1 MAAKLDALI
10 DFLTK
15 QVYLGRMH
23 LWIWRHLNDALV
35 QNSDVL
41 GISPVFFQLTLRAHI
56 DEAFLHLSRLL
67 DRKRRNLRLRALLDC
82 AEEHAGKFEKADSAH
97 VRSSIL
103 PELWRRL
110 EELDSQAEPVLRRR
124 NTFLAHLDPRA
135 VADFEAVASESK
147 LTIGELED
155 FYKEAGEIVNAISGA
170 YRGSQTLMELIEW
183 GDFKRLVELV
193 VRGRKTELQDFRR
206 KHGLPLAEDGSDT
219 HS

>member
-15 QVYLGRMH
+15 QVYLGRTH
-23 LWIWRHLNDALV
+23 LWIWRHLNDSLV
-35 QNSDVL
+35 QNLDVA
-41 GISPVFFQLTLRAHI
+41 GISPVFFQLTLRAHSH
-56 DEAFLHLSRLL
+56 EAFLHLSRLL
-67 DRKRRNLRLRALLDC
+67 DRKRRNLRLGALLDC

-103 PELWRRL
+103 PELRRRL
-110 EELDSQAEPVLRRR
+110 EELDRRAEPVLKRR

-155 FYKEAGEIVNAISGA
+155 FYTEAGEIVNAISRP
-170 YRGSQTLMELIEW
+170 YRDSQNLMELMGW
-183 GDFKRLVELV
+183 DDFKRLVELV
-193 VRGRKTELQDFRR
+193 ARGWKAELWDFRR
-206 KHGLPLAEDGSDT
+206 KHGLPLAEDSSDT